1 MQTVAQ
7 HFIGG
12 DFADS
17 IGRETVDIFNPA
29 TGEQIGRATLG
40 NEADAERAIAA
51 AKAAFPAWSQ
61 TTLEERKVFLGKLA
75 AALTERLDD
84 LKSTM
89 IAEYGSPAWFTGYV
103 VDQARDF
110 FNFAQN
116 LLDAGNFEQVVGK
129 AKVKKVPLG
138 VAGLMTP
145 WNGSAWF
152 VCGKAASALAAG
164 CTVVIK
170 PSELSVLQSQ
180 ILMECFKAAGLPA
193 GVINL
198 VNGRGDTVGNT
209 ITRSPDVQKISF
221 TGSTRVGKMINREAT
236 ETMKRVT
243 LELGGKSPTIILD
256 DADLASATQLALGA
270 GMMNTGQAC
279 IAGTRILVP
288 ESRLAEFEDA
298 LKAGIE
304 LMKIGNPAEPDTMVQ
319 PMVSQSHWER
329 VQGYI
334 RKGIEEGATV
344 LTGGEGKPEGFE
356 QGNYVKPTILTGVR
370 NDMTIAQEEIFG
382 PVLSII
388 PYKTDDEAVEI
399 ANNVPYGLHA
409 YICGQDQDRAGK
421 LADRLL
427 VGRVMINELVDD
439 PIAPFGGFKLS
450 GMGREF
456 GLEGMLAYTEMRA
469 VFG

>member
-89 IAEYGSPAWFTGYV
+89 IAEYGSPAWFAGYV

-304 LMKIGNPAEPDTMVQ
+304 SMKIGNPAEPDTMVQ